1 MLPSTG
7 LAESDPQSFHYGA
20 LLAPPSHGRG
30 GFRSNS
36 QLQRTSSP
44 TDRSS
49 CEASLGESA
58 PGWFADDHPGQG
70 TQRDQMGIK
79 SSSTPPTPHDA
90 PLATACAPTPYP
102 WRSWANVPSRAVGGR
117 HFCMASSHKLVAKQT
132 APVGVPRAAV
142 VATARTSLP
151 GHRARDAGGLD
162 S

>member
-36 QLQRTSSP
+36 QLERTSSP

-102 WRSWANVPSRAVGGR
+102 WRSWANVPSRS
-117 HFCMASSHKLVAKQT
+117 C
-132 APVGVPRAAV
+132 
-142 VATARTSLP
+142 RTS
-151 GHRARDAGGLD
+151 HAGGGSTFAL
-162 S
+162 SARLVRQSNINQ